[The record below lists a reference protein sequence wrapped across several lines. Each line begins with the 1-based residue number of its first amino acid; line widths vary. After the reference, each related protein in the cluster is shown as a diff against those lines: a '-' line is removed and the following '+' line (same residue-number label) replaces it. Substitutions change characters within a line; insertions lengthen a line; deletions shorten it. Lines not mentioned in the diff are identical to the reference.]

1 LIANKG
7 GRRIVMAQGV
17 CVITEFREGAFRRV
31 SFEIASE
38 GRRLADELGEPLVAL
53 ALGDSIGDLAGD
65 LGNYGVEKV
74 YVVDDPNLKDYRAET
89 YVPVAAEILG
99 NLDPKVIL
107 TTASVDGKD
116 FSARLAA
123 RLGEGLATDC
133 TELKV
138 EGGSLKAKRPMY
150 AGKTFAWCEWSDG
163 SWPQMASCRPNVMDC
178 LAPDTAKRAEVEKAK
193 VEVPEGNQTQ
203 VVNIEKDAGGKL
215 DLTEAEIIVSG
226 GRGMKGPENF
236 AMLEELAKLIGAA
249 VGASRSAVDSG
260 WRPHADQVGQ
270 TGKVVTPNLYIAC
283 GISGA
288 IQHLAGMSSSK
299 YVVAVNKDPEAPIF
313 SKADYGVVEDLLQFM
328 PAFIEEV
335 KTLKSTC

>member
-1 LIANKG
+1 
-7 GRRIVMAQGV
+7 MAEGV
-17 CVITEFREGAFRRV
+17 CIIAEFREGGFRRV

-38 GRRLADELGEPLVAL
+38 GRRLADELGEPLLAL
-53 ALGDSIGDLAGD
+53 ALGESIDALAGD
-65 LGNYGVEKV
+65 LGCYGVEKV
-74 YVVDDPNLKDYRAET
+74 YVVDNPILKDYKAET
-89 YVPVAAEILG
+89 YVPVAAQILQ
-99 NLDPKVIL
+99 NLDPKVVI
-107 TTASVDGKD
+107 TPASVDGKD

-123 RLGEGLATDC
+123 RLEAGLATDC

-150 AGKTFAWCEWSDG
+150 AGKAFAWYEWADG
-163 SWPQMASCRPNVMDC
+163 TWPQMASCRPNVMDC
-178 LAPDTAKRAEVEKAK
+178 LAPDTSKKAEVEKAE
-193 VEVPEGNQTQ
+193 VEAVEGARTQ

-236 AMLEELAKLIGAA
+236 AMLEELAKLLGAA

-299 YVVAVNKDPEAPIF
+299 YIVAVNKDPEAPIF
-313 SKADYGVVEDLLQFM
+313 TKADYGVVEDLFQFL

>member
-1 LIANKG
+1 
-7 GRRIVMAQGV
+7 MAQGV

-38 GRRLADELGEPLVAL
+38 GRRLADELGETLVAV
-53 ALGDSIGDLAGD
+53 ALGEGVEAVASD
-65 LGNYGVEKV
+65 LGGYGVEKV
-74 YVVDDPNLKDYRAET
+74 YVVDDASLQNYRAET
-89 YVPVAAEILG
+89 YAPVVAEVIQK
-99 NLDPKVIL
+99 LDPKVVL
-107 TTASVDGKD
+107 TSASVNGKD
-116 FSARLAA
+116 LSARVAA
-123 RLGEGLATDC
+123 RLGAGLATDC
-133 TELKV
+133 TELKI
-138 EGGSLKAKRPMY
+138 EGGGLKAKRPMY
-150 AGKTFAWCEWSDG
+150 AGKAFGWCEWSDG
-163 SWPQMASCRPNVMDC
+163 AWPQMASCRPNVMDC
-178 LAPDTAKRAEVEKAK
+178 LAPDTSKNAEVEKAD
-193 VEVPEGNQTQ
+193 VAIPGGTLTQ
-203 VVNIEKDAGGKL
+203 VLNVEKDAGGKL
-215 DLTEAEIIVSG
+215 DLTEAEVIVSG

-236 AMLEELAKLIGAA
+236 AMLEELAALLNGA

-299 YVVAVNKDPEAPIF
+299 FIVAVNKDPEAPIF
-313 SKADYGVVEDLLQFM
+313 TKTDYGVAEDLFQFV

>member
-1 LIANKG
+1 
-7 GRRIVMAQGV
+7 MAEGV
-17 CVITEFREGAFRRV
+17 CVITEFREGSFRRI

-53 ALGDSIGDLAGD
+53 ALGESIGDLATD

-74 YVVDDPNLKDYRAET
+74 YVLDAPSLKDYRAET
-89 YVPVAAEILG
+89 YVPVAAEILS

-107 TTASVDGKD
+107 IAASVDGKD

-123 RLGEGLATDC
+123 RLGAGLATDC
-133 TELKV
+133 TQLKV

-150 AGKTFAWCEWSDG
+150 AGKAFAWYEWSDG

-178 LAPDTAKRAEVEKAK
+178 LAPDTSKKAEVEKAK
-193 VEVPEGNQTQ
+193 VEVAEGNQTQ

-215 DLTEAEIIVSG
+215 DLTEADIIVSG

-299 YVVAVNKDPEAPIF
+299 YIVAVNKDPEAPIF
-313 SKADYGVVEDLLQFM
+313 SKVDYGVVEDLFKFL
-328 PAFIEEV
+328 PVFIEEV

>member
-1 LIANKG
+1 VIA
-7 GRRIVMAQGV
+7 
-17 CVITEFREGAFRRV
+17 EFRDGAFRRA

-38 GRRLADELGEPLVAL
+38 GRRLADRLGEPLVAV
-53 ALGDSIGDLAGD
+53 ALGEGVEAVASD

-74 YVVDDPNLKDYRAET
+74 YVMDDGSLKDYRAET
-89 YVPVAAEILG
+89 YVPVIAEILK
-99 NLDPKVIL
+99 NLTPKVVL
-107 TTASVDGKD
+107 TSASVDGKD
-116 FSARLAA
+116 MSARLAA
-123 RLGEGLATDC
+123 RLEAGLATDC

-138 EGGSLKAKRPMY
+138 EGGGLKARRPAY
-150 AGKTFAWCEWSDG
+150 AGKAFVWCEWAAEA
-163 SWPQMASCRPNVMDC
+163 WPQIASCRPNVMDC
-178 LAPDTAKRAEVEKAK
+178 LAPDTSKKADVEMAS
-193 VEVPEGNQTQ
+193 VALPAGNLTR
-203 VVNIEKDAGGKL
+203 VLSIEKDAGGKL

-236 AMLEELAKLIGAA
+236 AMLEELAAILGGT

-270 TGKVVTPNLYIAC
+270 TGKVVTPILYIAC

-299 YVVAVNKDPEAPIF
+299 YIVAVNKDPEAPIF
-313 SKADYGVVEDLLQFM
+313 SKADYGVVDDLFQFV
-328 PAFIEEV
+328 PAFIDEV